1 MNRLIE
7 TLFDDRLV
15 GLLDTFLRCLG
26 LTMTVA
32 AVAPILESAITR
44 LRHGPAR
51 PRAAQEGR
59 P

>member
-15 GLLDTFLRCLG
+15 GLVDTFLLYLG

-32 AVAPILESAITR
+32 AVAPILESAVAR
-44 LRHGPAR
+44 LRRSPVR
-51 PRAAQEGR
+51 PRAREDR
-59 P
+59 R